1 MLLHAPGAFPCLTF
15 IVRQQL
21 PLLSEQLR
29 VTFCLV
35 TKETVVILKR
45 NTFLSLSGVCIHVG
59 HRPQTDR
66 VCRMSIC
73 FFSRHDKCPIT
84 FLSVRLLSIFFFF
97 GNSPT
102 SQSRSCDWLFAQD
115 PNLHPNQKH
124 SQSHLFLD
132 SLTQCYSLN
141 GTGLQC
147 RIG

>member
-1 MLLHAPGAFPCLTF
+1 MLSHAPGAFPCLTF

-84 FLSVRLLSIFFFF
+84 FLSVRSLSIFFFF
-97 GNSPT
+97 FVT
-102 SQSRSCDWLFAQD
+102 LRHRKAD
-115 PNLHPNQKH
+115 PV
-124 SQSHLFLD
+124 
-132 SLTQCYSLN
+132 
-141 GTGLQC
+141 TGCLPKT
-147 RIG
+147 RTYIRTKNTAKAIYF